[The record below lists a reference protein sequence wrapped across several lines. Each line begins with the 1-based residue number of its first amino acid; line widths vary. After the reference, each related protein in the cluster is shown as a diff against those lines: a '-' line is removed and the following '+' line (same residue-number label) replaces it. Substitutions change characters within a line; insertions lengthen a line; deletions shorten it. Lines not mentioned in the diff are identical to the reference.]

1 MPPKIPKILY
11 DDRQML
17 VCIKPAGILSEAAN
31 GKGMPD
37 LLAGIYRQA
46 QKPDF
51 VAGVHRLDRN
61 VGGLMVFSR
70 RPEITGQLTGQIAR
84 RQMVKEYV
92 AVVRG
97 ALSQPDG
104 VWEDLLFRDAARNKT
119 YVVKRMR
126 KGVRDAK
133 LTYHQLA
140 QIRHNGQTLT
150 LVQVRLHTGRTHQIR
165 VQFASRQL
173 PLLGDI
179 RYGSKD
185 PGCDVALWACRLRL
199 QHPKT
204 GAPLCFWAPPP
215 DQYPWN
221 LFSGADYALT
231 DLA

>member
-1 MPPKIPKILY
+1 MELKSPTIVY

-17 VCIKPAGILSEAAN
+17 VCVKPTGVLSEAAD

-37 LLAGIYRQA
+37 LLSAAYRQNG
-46 QKPDF
+46 KPDF
-51 VAGVHRLDRN
+51 VAGVHRLDKN

-70 RPEITGQLTGQIAR
+70 QKDMTGKLVNQVAQ

-92 AVVRG
+92 AVLRG
-97 ALSQPDG
+97 KLEPDDA
-104 VWEDLLFRDAARNKT
+104 VLEDLLFRDASHNKT
-119 YVVKRMR
+119 FVVKRIR

-133 LTYHQLA
+133 LSYHKLA
-140 QIRHNGQTLT
+140 QTEHDGQTLT

-165 VQFASRQL
+165 VQFSSRQL

-185 PGCDVALWACRLRL
+185 ARCDVALWATRLRL
-199 QHPKT
+199 NHPKT
-204 GAPLCFWAPPP
+204 NAPLCFTQLPP

-221 LFSGADYALT
+221 LFNPQDFELVE
-231 DLA
+231 LP